1 MSLVR
6 LLRLL
11 RLLSLLGFCQW
22 LEQTSVSVAIRDSA
36 WAFPIIESV
45 HVLGLCL
52 LGMVI
57 LMDLRVLG
65 VALTRLP
72 AEEITADLTPWMTA
86 GVVVM
91 IASGILTFL
100 NNPVEYYTNTVFRV
114 KMLMLLLLAVNA
126 WALRAGRSQQGRK
139 AALARTV
146 SLVLWAGIIVAGR
159 MITYRML

>member
-1 MSLVR
+1 
-6 LLRLL
+6 
-11 RLLSLLGFCQW
+11 LGFCEW

-36 WAFPIIESV
+36 LAYPVIESV

-52 LGMVI
+52 LGMAI

-65 VALTRLP
+65 FALTPVP
-72 AEEITADLTPWMTA
+72 AAEVASDLTPWMAA

-100 NNPVEYYTNTVFRV
+100 NNPVEYYTNSVFRL

-126 WALRAGRSQQGRK
+126 WVLRARRSQQQS
-139 AALARTV
+139 AAVARTV

-159 MITYRML
+159 MITYSML